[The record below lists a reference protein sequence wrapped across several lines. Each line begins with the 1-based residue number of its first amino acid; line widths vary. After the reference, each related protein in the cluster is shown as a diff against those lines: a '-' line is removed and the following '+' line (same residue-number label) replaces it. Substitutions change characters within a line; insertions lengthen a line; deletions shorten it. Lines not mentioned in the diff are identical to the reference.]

1 MFENLT
7 EKLSNVLRSL
17 GGKSKLT
24 EDNISDALTE
34 VRKALLSADVHFK
47 VAREFIEEVKG
58 ACVGQEVLKS
68 VSPAQ
73 QVIKIINDEL
83 VKLLGEGILS
93 YGMIVHLGF

>member
-1 MFENLT
+1 MATRKGSIKIYAFPRPSLNVMIGSPMFENLT

-47 VAREFIEEVKG
+47 VAERI
-58 ACVGQEVLKS
+58 
-68 VSPAQ
+68 
-73 QVIKIINDEL
+73 
-83 VKLLGEGILS
+83 
-93 YGMIVHLGF
+93 Y